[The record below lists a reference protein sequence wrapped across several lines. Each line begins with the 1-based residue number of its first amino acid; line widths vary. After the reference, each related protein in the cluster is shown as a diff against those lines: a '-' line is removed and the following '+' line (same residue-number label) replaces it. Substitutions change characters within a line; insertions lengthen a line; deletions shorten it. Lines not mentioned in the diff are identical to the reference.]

1 MITNY
6 FQPLDNN
13 YKDMH
18 SDFKWK
24 KINVNESKDFV
35 DININ
40 FHDEKVVNIPLHC
53 STELDFFKLILKNEL
68 FDNIAKGTNS
78 YVDLCKKNWK
88 NKWRLK
94 KKNT

>member
-18 SDFKWK
+18 SDSKWK
-24 KINVNESKDFV
+24 KIIINELKDFV

-40 FHDEKVVNIPLHC
+40 FHDYKDINVPSHC
-53 STELDFFKLILKNEL
+53 STELDFFKLL
-68 FDNIAKGTNS
+68 FTDE
-78 YVDLCKKNWK
+78 
-88 NKWRLK
+88 
-94 KKNT
+94 

>member
-1 MITNY
+1 
-6 FQPLDNN
+6 
-13 YKDMH
+13 MH

-53 STELDFFKLILKNEL
+53 STELDFFKLIFKDVL
-68 FDNIAKGTNS
+68 FYNIAKGTDS
-78 YVDLCKKNWK
+78 YVDLCKKKLEEQMEIEKEEYLNE
-88 NKWRLK
+88 NPD
-94 KKNT
+94 